1 MLSEKMMN
9 PVFSHGSPCIT
20 PELVFVTH
28 CSVRALWMCVG
39 SISAR
44 SQLPAHPHC
53 GTRQSLDLHA
63 IVTTATAVVI
73 SASVAASVATSVSTG
88 IIASV
93 ASVATVAIAR

>member
-1 MLSEKMMN
+1 
-9 PVFSHGSPCIT
+9 
-20 PELVFVTH
+20 
-28 CSVRALWMCVG
+28 MCVG

-73 SASVAASVATSVSTG
+73 SASVATGIASSVSTSV
-88 IIASV
+88 IASV
-93 ASVATVAIAR
+93 TTVSTVAIAR